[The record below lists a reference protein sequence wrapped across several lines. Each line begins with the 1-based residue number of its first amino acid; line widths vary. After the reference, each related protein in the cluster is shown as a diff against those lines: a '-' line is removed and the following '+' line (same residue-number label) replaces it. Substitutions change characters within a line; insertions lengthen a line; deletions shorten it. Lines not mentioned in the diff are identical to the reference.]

1 MKIFKFQN
9 VYFLIV
15 QTKKCSYFENVRIKK
30 MFRFENNLKNEKTKG
45 KLKRKIKNEKK
56 NGKKKTENKNKIGN
70 TKKKKEKKRNE
81 AERSSDGIIGPGP

>member
-30 MFRFENNLKNEKTKG
+30 MLDLKINWKK

-56 NGKKKTENKNKIGN
+56 NGKKKTENK
-70 TKKKKEKKRNE
+70 TKKET
-81 AERSSDGIIGPGP
+81 